1 MRILT
6 LKLKIPLI
14 IGVVFLS
21 TSAFGAMP
29 SQAQINQFKALPK
42 AQQEMLAQQLGVDI
56 SALDA
61 LDSNAFGVEDR
72 ESEPKAPERATGVED
87 YGFEKKWKK
96 HNYKVGDSNLPY
108 FGYDVF
114 SGSPL
119 DFTPIENLPVPND
132 YIISPGDEVRI
143 QLFGKSYT
151 DVKLKVDSEGKIN
164 LPDYGP
170 EYVAGQ
176 TFSEIKGFIASLIQR
191 KSIGVDAV
199 VSLSAMRTM
208 QVFVTGD
215 VTQPG
220 AYNVNGLTTLS
231 QALIAAGGINL
242 TGSLRNIKVKRLGKT
257 VVTFDAYNLIVKGD
271 SRQDIRLQ
279 AGDTILVPA
288 KRAEVIV
295 KGEVLRPAHYEL
307 TSASRLQGLIDVA
320 GGALPT
326 AYLSKVSLK
335 RRTNDGVKQ
344 LTLDLSNIKDKS
356 IKLQAGDEI
365 SLRPTGNKMKNAIA
379 LRGELFRQGAYQF
392 KTGLRISDVIG
403 QDDLKENAD
412 LSYALLVREKVDTR
426 HINVWQFNLGEVL
439 DDPDSIDNFELA
451 QGDQL
456 FVFDSGLDV
465 DYWYREQKSDN
476 TKRMEKRA
484 AGFQSQEAQ
493 AQYDGFNQPSASLGT
508 QQNLPYSQHN
518 PNLSYSQVNPNVPYP
533 PQSSPLNQ
541 GSNGSKRVS
550 VLDSETGALVEKEQ
564 TKALK
569 IADNDKFAEA
579 DDFRLSSREALL
591 KPIIERLKAQAS
603 LSEQA
608 KIIEISGAVKYPG
621 VYPLPENSS
630 FDRLVS
636 ASGGFAEQAFLY
648 SAELSRSEKVDRDF
662 VVRHIPFSPYELI
675 NGQKILDIKPQDHLV
690 IKTQPNWQRGNTIEL
705 QGEVVFPG
713 AYTFQRGETIQ
724 DVIERS
730 GGLTQFAY
738 PQGAVFSR
746 ESLRR
751 QEEERLKLLNLQLKQ
766 EIGNLALR
774 RQNSSATYTTSP
786 TEAMTIADEL
796 ASTEAIGRLVIDLPQ
811 ALEGNKLA
819 DIMLEKGD
827 KLYIPAR
834 QPVISIMGEVQFAS
848 NHTFTPGMSIEDY
861 ISSAGGTKKQADTDR
876 VYVVRADGSV
886 MLPNNSF
893 WFSRQTSSL
902 EPGDTII
909 VPLDTDYLDGLSTLS
924 SATQILY
931 QIGVAWSAVKN

>member
-6 LKLKIPLI
+6 FKLKIPLI
-14 IGVVFLS
+14 MGAVFLS
-21 TSAFGAMP
+21 ASAFGAMP

-42 AQQEMLAQQLGVDI
+42 AQQEMLAKQLGVDI
-56 SALDA
+56 SALDSFDTTV
-61 LDSNAFGVEDR
+61 LGSDS
-72 ESEPKAPERATGVED
+72 SLKSSPPERATSTSD
-87 YGFEKKWKK
+87 YAIDSKRKK
-96 HNYKVGDSNLPY
+96 NAYKFKGSELPF

-114 SGSPL
+114 SGSSL

-288 KRAEVIV
+288 KQADVVV
-295 KGEVLRPAHYEL
+295 KGEILRPAHYEL
-307 TSASRLQGLIDVA
+307 TAASQLQELINIA

-335 RRTNDGVKQ
+335 RRTNDGIKQ

-392 KTGLRISDVIG
+392 KAGLRISDVIS

-439 DDPDSIDNFELA
+439 DDPDSIDNFELD

-484 AGFQSQEAQ
+484 LTLALKDQETQARYDARHSTSIEAYANSASQEN
-493 AQYDGFNQPSASLGT
+493 G
-508 QQNLPYSQHN
+508 PYLE
-518 PNLSYSQVNPNVPYP
+518 PNLSYANQVAAPN
-533 PQSSPLNQ
+533 QRANSA
-541 GSNGSKRVS
+541 KRVA

-675 NGQKILDIKPQDHLV
+675 NGQKTLDIKPQDHLV

-774 RQNSSATYTTSP
+774 RQNSSATYTASP

-819 DIMLEKGD
+819 DIMIEKGD

-848 NHTFTPGMSIEDY
+848 NHTFKPDMSIEDY

-886 MLPNNSF
+886 VLPNNSF